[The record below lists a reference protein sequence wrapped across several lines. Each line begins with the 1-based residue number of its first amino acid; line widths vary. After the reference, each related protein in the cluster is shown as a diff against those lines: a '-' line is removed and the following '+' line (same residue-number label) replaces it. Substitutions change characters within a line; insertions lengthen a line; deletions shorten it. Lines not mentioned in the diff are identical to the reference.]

1 MQHIVIT
8 GGNKGIGLALVKQY
22 LAKGDRVSVICR
34 QPSAEL
40 ADLEATL
47 YSGVE
52 LSDPQKI
59 KDVAAK
65 FAKNSIDLL
74 INNAGIFCNETLNN
88 FNEDTILKQFQ
99 VNSVAPLLLSQQ
111 LLGAIKDGGK
121 IAMITSRMGSI
132 TDNDSGSYYG
142 YRMAKAAL
150 NAGSVSL
157 ANDIAPR
164 NISVGIYHPGYVQ
177 TEMVGFGGDISPD
190 EAASRLT
197 GLIGEL
203 GAANSGKFY
212 HSNGTELPW

>member
-22 LAKGDRVSVICR
+22 LTKGDKVSVICR

-40 ADLEATL
+40 ADLDVTL
-47 YSGVE
+47 YSGIE
-52 LSDPQKI
+52 LSEPQKI

-65 FAKNSIDLL
+65 FAKNSIDILL
-74 INNAGIFCNETLNN
+74 NNAGILHKETLEN
-88 FNEDTILKQFQ
+88 FNESTILKQFQ
-99 VNSVAPLLLSQQ
+99 VDSIAPLLLSQQ
-111 LLGAIKDGGK
+111 LLAAMKDGGK
-121 IAMITSRMGSI
+121 IAMISSRMGSI
-132 TDNDSGSYYG
+132 TDNDSGNYYG

-157 ANDIAPR
+157 AIDVAPR

-190 EAASRLT
+190 EAASHLT
-197 GLIGEL
+197 KLIAEL
-203 GAANSGKFY
+203 NPANSGKFY
-212 HSNGTELPW
+212 HSNGSELPW

>member
-22 LAKGDRVSVICR
+22 LAKGDKVSVICR

-40 ADLEATL
+40 ADLDVTL

-59 KDVAAK
+59 REVAAK
-65 FAKNSIDLL
+65 FAKNSLDVL
-74 INNAGIFCNETLNN
+74 INNAGIFCNETLDN
-88 FNEDTILKQFQ
+88 FNEETILKQFQ

-121 IAMITSRMGSI
+121 IAMITSRIGSI
-132 TDNDSGSYYG
+132 ADNDSGNYYG

-157 ANDIAPR
+157 ANDLAPR
-164 NISVGIYHPGYVQ
+164 KISVGIYHPGYVQ

-190 EAASRLT
+190 EAARRLT
-197 GLIGEL
+197 GLITEL
-203 GAANSGKFY
+203 SPANSGKFY
-212 HSNGTELPW
+212 HSNGSELPW